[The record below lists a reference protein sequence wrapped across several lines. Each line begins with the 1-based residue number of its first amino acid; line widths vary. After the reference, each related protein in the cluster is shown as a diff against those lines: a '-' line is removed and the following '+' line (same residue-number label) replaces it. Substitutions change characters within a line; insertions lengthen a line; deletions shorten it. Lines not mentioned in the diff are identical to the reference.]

1 MYISEKIDN
10 FAIHFEKS
18 AVKDLTQYDIDI
30 FGLPNKQHE
39 YEFESGDAFFQELEQ
54 ELIESGSFKAKLM
67 LNKSE
72 TMIIV
77 DFEIV
82 GQVDLVCDRSLEVFA
97 EPINLK
103 DRLIYKYGD
112 HNEVLTDEIE
122 VIKQGTAKLS
132 LAAHVFEFIA
142 LSLPMK
148 KLHPRF
154 RNDDSDVEEILVYSS
169 SPIEESETIDPRWA
183 GLNKLK

>member
-1 MYISEKIDN
+1 VVILQSILKKVI
-10 FAIHFEKS
+10 
-18 AVKDLTQYDIDI
+18 VKDLIQYDIDI
-30 FGLPNKQHE
+30 FGLPNKTHE

-54 ELIESGSFKAKLM
+54 ELIESGSFRAKLS

-77 DFEIV
+77 DFVIDGNV
-82 GQVDLVCDRSLEVFA
+82 NLICDRSLEIFA

-122 VIKQGTAKLS
+122 VIRQGTAKLS

-148 KLHPRF
+148 KLLPRF
-154 RNDDSDVEEILVYSS
+154 RNDDSEAEEILVYSS
-169 SPIEESETIDPRWA
+169 SQTEEPETIDPRWA

>member
-1 MYISEKIDN
+1 
-10 FAIHFEKS
+10 
-18 AVKDLTQYDIDI
+18 VKDLTQYDIDI

-54 ELIESGSFKAKLM
+54 DLIENGGFKVKLS

-72 TMIIV
+72 TMVIV
-77 DFEIV
+77 DFLV
-82 GQVDLVCDRSLEVFA
+82 TGQVDLVCDRSLETFV

-103 DRLIYKYGD
+103 ERLIYKYGD

-132 LAAHVFEFIA
+132 LAVHIFEFIV

-154 RNDDSDVEEILVYSS
+154 RDDNTEDEEILVYSS
-169 SPIEESETIDPRWA
+169 SQIEEPETIDPRWA